1 MSNAV
6 QGVIE
11 AITFRRINADGSPN
25 QYQKTHRSVITVG
38 GVRYDGP
45 DAKPSPRGTLDLR
58 VQNGKDWLSLHLG
71 DTIQFFSEEQRGYNK
86 IKGKIMFVSSGGGTD
101 CGSEAGAAPATRP
114 TAASPAAPAASTG
127 STASRA
133 PAGGG
138 DPMQLRIEQG
148 MVLNNA
154 IQLVAGGIYAP
165 ADFGK
170 AVLYV
175 QKGLDYIRANGRA
188 VGNAPAVAP
197 AAQATPPPAAA
208 TAPAPKPAPA
218 PVAAPQ
224 PAPAEPEGDEF
235 GDDDIPFE

>member
-1 MSNAV
+1 MSAAV

-86 IKGKIMFVSSGGGTD
+86 IKGKIMFVSSRGGTD
-101 CGSEAGAAPATRP
+101 CGSEAGATPATRP
-114 TAASPAAPAASTG
+114 TAQQPATGQAAPNATQPPSASSSKG
-127 STASRA
+127 SA
-133 PAGGG
+133 G

-148 MVLNNA
+148 MILNNA
-154 IQLVAGGIYAP
+154 VALVAGGIYP
-165 ADFGK
+165 PNDFAK
-170 AVLYV
+170 AVAYV
-175 QKGLDYIRANGRA
+175 RKGLEHIR
-188 VGNAPAVAP
+188 GNAPVVAP
-197 AAQATPPPAAA
+197 PVQATPPPAAA